1 MTTLLS
7 ICFIPSF
14 ACVSRVVYSTERG
27 KKINDSSSSENPLGN
42 YIRLKESK
50 NRTHTDER
58 KNGAILLFSA
68 WLCYICVLNLYLS
81 LGVCWY
87 GQVHE

>member
-27 KKINDSSSSENPLGN
+27 KKISESSSSENPLGN
-42 YIRLKESK
+42 YIRLKDYLRIEHIPMK
-50 NRTHTDER
+50 G
-58 KNGAILLFSA
+58 KMVQFYYLVPG
-68 WLCYICVLNLYLS
+68 CVIS
-81 LGVCWY
+81 VC
-87 GQVHE
+87 